1 MNMTDSTTAL
11 LTLCDELAGKFAA
24 RARKSDHDASF
35 PVENYADMRK
45 AGLMGLMVPE
55 NHSGMGADF
64 YQYTLA
70 AGRLAQGDGST
81 AVTFNMHNIIM
92 ATLAEVDESALV
104 GRLGKQMADFRSWV
118 FAEAIAGKVFAASL
132 TEPGAGFH
140 PRSLSTTYKRVDG
153 GFVLNGMKS
162 FVSLAENA
170 DYYVVAA
177 IADDGSPDDEP
188 KISWLVVADDDPG
201 VRFEQMWD
209 TLGMRAT
216 VSNNMYLEDAFVPK
230 ERLFMR
236 TEGLVLQKL
245 AKEPHMVVGGF
256 TACYLGIIEAIF
268 KFVVQYLD
276 GRTMLGSGTPLIESE
291 MVQHRVGELSVNV
304 EAARELVYSAAR
316 KVVADR
322 GSKTT
327 NAAVHRAK
335 FFVGEIGPHIASQAI
350 RLCGGTTISKHLP
363 MERYY
368 RDIRCCG
375 LMPAKSDECLWYV
388 GKEALGFDVNKAS
401 ETYW

>member
-1 MNMTDSTTAL
+1 MTELTAK
-11 LTLCDELAGKFAA
+11 TFALCDELAIKFAS
-24 RARKSDHDASF
+24 RARKYDTEASF
-35 PVENYADMRK
+35 PIENFADMKK

-55 NHSGMGADF
+55 TCGGLGADF
-64 YQYTLA
+64 LQYTKV

-81 AVTFNMHNIIM
+81 AVAFNMHNIITG
-92 ATLAEVDESALV
+92 TLAEVDENALV
-104 GRLGKQMADFRSWV
+104 GRAGKLMADFRDWA
-118 FAEAIAGKVFAASL
+118 FAEALAGKVFAASL
-132 TEPGAGFH
+132 TEPGVGFH
-140 PRSLSTTYKRVDG
+140 PGSLKTKYKRVDG
-153 GFVLNGMKS
+153 GFLLNGTKS
-162 FVSLAENA
+162 FVSLSGNA

-177 IADDGSPDDEP
+177 VADRESKSDKPTV
-188 KISWLVVADDDPG
+188 SWLVVAKDDPG
-201 VRFEQMWD
+201 IRIDQMWD

-216 VSNNMYLEDAFVPK
+216 VSNNMHLNDTFVPE

-245 AKEPHMVVGGF
+245 AREPHLVVGGF

-268 KFVVQYLD
+268 NFVVQYQS
-276 GRTMLGSGTPLIESE
+276 GRTMLGSDTPLIESE
-291 MVQHRVGELSVNV
+291 LVQHKVGELSVQV

-322 GSKTT
+322 GSKAT

-335 FFVGEIGPHIASQAI
+335 FFVGEVGPHIASQAI
-350 RLCGGTTISKHLP
+350 RLCGGTAISKHLP

-388 GKEALGFDVNKAS
+388 GKEALGFDINKAS

>member
-1 MNMTDSTTAL
+1 MTDATAEL
-11 LTLCDELAGKFAA
+11 FELCDELAEKFTA
-24 RARKSDHDASF
+24 RARKNDSEASF
-35 PVENYADMRK
+35 PVENFADMRK

-55 NHSGMGADF
+55 NHGGMGADF
-64 YQYTLA
+64 YQYTRA

-81 AVTFNMHNIIM
+81 ALTFNMHNIIT

-104 GRLGKQMADFRSWV
+104 GRLGKRMADFRSWV
-118 FAEAIAGKVFAASL
+118 FAEALAGKVFAASL

-140 PRSLSTTYKRVDG
+140 PRSLTTTYERVDG
-153 GFVLNGMKS
+153 GYKLNGKKS

-177 IADDGSPDDEP
+177 VAEETLASGDP
-188 KISWLVVADDDPG
+188 KVSWLVVADDNPG
-201 VRFEQMWD
+201 VRFERMWD

-216 VSNNMYLEDAFVPK
+216 VSNNMYLEDTFVAK
-230 ERLFMR
+230 EHLFMR
-236 TEGLVLQKL
+236 TEGLVMQKL

-256 TACYLGIIEAIF
+256 TACYFGIIEAIF
-268 KFVVQYLD
+268 KFVVQYES
-276 GRTMLGSGTPLIESE
+276 GKTMLGSGAPLIESE
-291 MVQHRVGELSVNV
+291 LVQHRVGELSINV

-335 FFVGEIGPHIASQAI
+335 YFVGEIGPHIASQAI